1 MPSALALR
9 LYAASPVWAQN
20 QICTWAGARLQRQ
33 RYGPEFERWSIRFAE
48 SARWSEARLLEYQ
61 LEQLRELIRECH
73 ESVPFYAERWGAA
86 GLTPEAL
93 GGLQDLAMF
102 PVTTKDDVFEAS
114 TRMIST
120 RFDRKDLVHIT
131 TGGTTGTPLDLYKTR
146 GELQRHYAAIW
157 SRLRP
162 GVKRGDYYATF
173 QGKEVVPE
181 HQSRP
186 PYWREN
192 RAGHQRLYSMRHLTP
207 AKLESYAQS
216 LVETPFVYYQGYANF
231 LALIADYMDA
241 HGLTPRTP
249 PVAIF
254 STSDQLGAEARTLM
268 ERTWKT
274 RVWDDYG
281 QAEFA
286 SLIHECEHRRRHVVM
301 DYGITEFEPLGH
313 EDGLLVAQMICT
325 GFVSHA
331 QPLFRYRVGDTVL
344 IEEGARCPCGRPG
357 PVIRAIRGRT
367 SEYIV
372 TPEGGRYPTI
382 THFVNEL
389 RHVKA
394 VQVVQERAGA
404 ITVRVVPTSGFDPS
418 DEALVE
424 AVFRAHLGPG
434 LEIKVER
441 VAELERLAN
450 GKVLNII
457 NRLPL
462 ETSRRLTASRSD

>member
-1 MPSALALR
+1 M
-9 LYAASPVWAQN
+9 
-20 QICTWAGARLQRQ
+20 CTWAGARLQRE
-33 RYGPEFERWSIRFAE
+33 RYGPDFERWASFFAE
-48 SARWSEARLLEYQ
+48 SGRWTEARLLEYQ

-73 ESVPFYAERWGAA
+73 ESVPFYADRWRAA
-86 GLTPEAL
+86 GLTPATL
-93 GGLQDLAMF
+93 RDLSDLVKF
-102 PVTTKDDVFEAS
+102 PVTTKDDVFEAA

-120 RFDRKDLVHIT
+120 RFDHKDLVHIT

-157 SRLRP
+157 TRLRP
-162 GVKRGDYYATF
+162 GVKRGDYYAAF

-181 HQSRP
+181 RQSRP

-192 RAGHQRLYSMRHLTP
+192 RAGRQRLYSMRHLAP

-231 LALIADYMDA
+231 LALIAEYMDA
-241 HGLTPRTP
+241 RGLTPRTP
-249 PVAIF
+249 PVAVF
-254 STSDQLGAEARTLM
+254 STSDQLSAESRALM
-268 ERTWKT
+268 ERIWKT

-286 SLIHECEHRRRHVVM
+286 SLIHECGHQARHIVM
-301 DYGITEFEPLGH
+301 EYGITEFEPLGN
-313 EDGLLVAQMICT
+313 ENGMLVAEMICT

-331 QPLFRYRVGDTVL
+331 QPLIRYRVGDTVL
-344 IEEGARCPCGRPG
+344 IDEGARCPCGRPG

-367 SEYIV
+367 SEFIV

-382 THFVNEL
+382 THFVNDL
-389 RHVKA
+389 RHVKHT
-394 VQVVQERAGA
+394 QVVQERPGA
-404 ITVRVVPTSGFDPS
+404 ITVRVVPTPEFDRS

-424 AVFRAHLGPG
+424 SVFRARLGAG
-434 LEIKVER
+434 LEIHVER
-441 VAELERLAN
+441 VAELERLPN

-457 NRLPL
+457 NRLPR
-462 ETSRRLTASRSD
+462 ETSGRLTASRTD